1 MNNSL
6 FKRFTRA
13 ADFRG
18 RLAHLSAGLFTL
30 FLIASCAGNGEP
42 LTNPE
47 PKAASEDTPATAAQD
62 YYDYS
67 EAPATTPTA
76 TKTER
81 KPDGTIGNNSFT
93 FKFPGGDW
101 SLIGGEDGAPFE
113 FFNANTGRRA
123 VLREVTLDKGEP
135 MNLMDRA
142 QMEMQS
148 LEASGKK
155 ATFSELAPEE
165 AFGTTGAFFDI
176 AGKRYDTP
184 YESCGMVTG
193 NGSSVYTLTLTATD
207 NVPSQGALKEEW
219 REFFKNFTLNRI
231 IEESGPVL
239 SPERIQ
245 SHTSEALGYS
255 WSVKDTLWH
264 FWNDIAKQNNDP
276 DLVLTNKDED
286 ISMFVYGAILNEDVI
301 SQQDM
306 FKVLLSRL
314 GVDPN
319 EKTLESHRVKVGKT
333 YAQEFTLT
341 RMIGKYDFTYKGRFF
356 YEKGRGILAAAWT
369 QGINQKKFTKVIDN
383 DLEGLNPGPVPEI
396 KSDMKQN
403 KFNAA
408 VMSQVGI
415 LRLIED
421 QPLVALSYFE
431 RANKMDPE
439 EPLYLINCGF
449 VYQMKELYGPGIAYF
464 TSQMQLV
471 RKNGKLLSILGEMYE
486 AIFDYAH
493 ARECVEAAL
502 QYTPNN
508 PEYVINLSDALWGL
522 GQRHQSLVVVQR
534 LYDTQPSSRLG
545 VYLAKTYMGLDQY
558 AEAVEILYG
567 IRGRFGMSKELGETL
582 MDALVFL
589 GRYDEAR
596 AISEETIA
604 KAKNDYKLWTMH
616 GKILF
621 YSHNYRDAE
630 KALTKALSLKA
641 DNEDAKSYLSATK
654 AFLGKADN
662 RTLQKP
668 ITPVEERTA
677 NLKSLLRP
685 KAKQEA
691 VEGDFP
697 AVIHYRS
704 EALKAERNQP
714 WVKSEEMLLEILDT
728 RGAAIYREFTFDF
741 LPGYDR
747 IYLNALEVYDS
758 KWNLK
763 QKATLNGA
771 YITYATEIGGKNE
784 SQMAHFP
791 LQELSPGDYIY
802 MQFSRTN
809 IETKGMIPY
818 TDYIS
823 GRDIPVGETSFRVY
837 ADTNA
842 YTTEEY
848 GPLQKENIKGGQE
861 WKIESPTIIRK
872 ELYMPVY
879 RDFGAGLMLTGKQEW
894 KAVGE
899 DYENLIKHQFKQA
912 MSVREK
918 AFEVRGNKIGD
929 EAVKAIVRFVRNEIR
944 YRDVRFGGHS
954 LIPQTAE
961 VTLKEHRGDCKDM
974 ALLLKEMLATI
985 GVKSHLVAIHL
996 TEEGFAKLP
1005 TIQQFNHM
1013 ILYIP
1018 KQDKV
1023 SEMWVDAT
1031 DKTGNDRPVPLD
1043 MEGKVALV
1051 IDGENSHVVTTPIL
1065 EDDQEHKIAI
1075 DHRLFIGNDG
1085 ASEFRDSVTLTGK
1098 FASAIRNK
1106 FYGREVK
1113 EQEQLMEDFMAQ
1125 GLPDVNISKVEIKN
1139 LADFNKPLILITTY
1153 GSKSYFGQ
1161 GNSTLKGR
1169 FPNVWE
1175 RSLFKIPKVN
1185 KRHHPIRMPH
1195 ETQFSYSLSVKA
1207 ANGREVVVTGAK
1219 PLGREP
1225 DYMSFEKGKN
1235 ANAAT
1240 SINWTTFALY
1250 ADATEYERIREEW
1263 NYLLSET
1270 SPMITV
1276 K

>member
-1 MNNSL
+1 MINSVS
-6 FKRFTRA
+6 KRFTRV

-18 RLAHLSAGLFTL
+18 RLAQLSAGLFTL
-30 FLIASCAGNGEP
+30 FFIASCAGNGEP

-47 PKAASEDTPATAAQD
+47 PKAADGDSPATAAQN

-67 EAPATTPTA
+67 EAPAASAQAGKQSMP
-76 TKTER
+76 E
-81 KPDGTIGNNSFT
+81 GTIGNSGFS

-101 SLIGGEDGAPFE
+101 TMIGGEDGAPYE
-113 FFNANTGRRA
+113 FYNATTGRRA
-123 VLREVTLDKGEP
+123 VLREVTLDEGEP

-155 ATFSELAPEE
+155 ASFSELNPEE

-184 YESCGMVTG
+184 YEACGIVTG
-193 NGSSVYTLTLTATD
+193 NGSSVFTLTLAATD
-207 NVPSQGALKEEW
+207 NVPAKGALKEEW
-219 REFFKNFTLNRI
+219 QEFFKGFSLKEI
-231 IEESGPVL
+231 SVEQGPEL

-245 SHTSEALGYS
+245 SHTSEALGYT
-255 WSVKDTLWH
+255 WSTKDTLWH
-264 FWNDIAKQNNDP
+264 FWNGIAKQNNDP
-276 DLVLTNKDED
+276 DLVLTDKSEE
-286 ISMFVYGAILNEDVI
+286 ISLFVYGAILPPDVI
-301 SQQDM
+301 GQQDM
-306 FKVLLSRL
+306 FKVLLTRL

-319 EKTLESHRVKVGKT
+319 NRTLDARRVKVGDRF
-333 YAQEFTLT
+333 AQEFTLT
-341 RMIGKYDFTYKGRFF
+341 HMVGKFDFAYKGRFF
-356 YEKGRGILAAAWT
+356 YENGRGILIAAWT
-369 QGINQKKFTKVIDN
+369 QGATQKKYAKAIDN
-383 DLEGLNPGPVPEI
+383 AIEGLKTGAVPEI
-396 KSDMKQN
+396 KDDKKQN

-408 VMSQVGI
+408 VMNQVGI
-415 LRLIED
+415 LRLVED

-431 RANKMDPE
+431 RANKMDPD

-449 VYQMKELYGPGIAYF
+449 IYQMKELYGPGIAYF
-464 TSQMQLV
+464 TSQMPLV

-486 AIFDYAH
+486 VLFDYSH
-493 ARECVEAAL
+493 ARECAEAAL
-502 QYTPNN
+502 QFTPNN

-567 IRGRFGMSKELGETL
+567 VRGRFGMSKDLGETL

-589 GRYDEAR
+589 GRYEEAR
-596 AISEETIA
+596 AISEETLL
-604 KAKNDYKLWTMH
+604 KDKNDYKLWTMH

-621 YSHNYRDAE
+621 YSHNYREAE
-630 KALTKALSLKA
+630 KALTKALSLKP

-677 NLKSLLRP
+677 NLKSLLSN

-697 AVIHYRS
+697 AVVHYRK
-704 EALKAERNQP
+704 ECLKAEKNQP
-714 WVKSEEMLLEILDT
+714 WSRSEEMLMEVLDV

-747 IYLNALEVYDS
+747 IFLNALEVYDS
-758 KWNLK
+758 NWNLK
-763 QKATLNGA
+763 QKASLNGA

-791 LQELSPGDYIY
+791 LSELAPGDFIY
-802 MQFSRTN
+802 LQFSRTA
-809 IETKGMIPY
+809 IEAKGMIPY
-818 TDYIS
+818 TDFVS
-823 GRDIPVGETSFRVY
+823 SKDVPVGQSIFRVY

-842 YTTEEY
+842 FTTEEY
-848 GPLQKENIKGGQE
+848 GPLERNDIKGGRE
-861 WKIESPTIIRK
+861 WKIESPVVTRK

-879 RDFGAGLMLTGKQEW
+879 RDFGAGLMLTGKQQW
-894 KAVGE
+894 KEVGE

-912 MSVREK
+912 VSVREK
-918 AFEVRGNKIGD
+918 AFEVKGNKIGN
-929 EAVKAIVRFVRNEIR
+929 EAVKAIVNFVRHDI
-944 YRDVRFGGHS
+944 RFGGHS

-961 VTLKEHRGDCKDM
+961 VTLKERRGDCKDM

-985 GVKSHLVAIHL
+985 GVKSYLTAIHL
-996 TEEGFAKLP
+996 TEEGFSQLP

-1013 ILYIP
+1013 ILYVP
-1018 KQDKV
+1018 KQDRIN
-1023 SEMWVDAT
+1023 EMWIDAT

-1043 MEGKVALV
+1043 MEGKVALI
-1051 IDGENSHVVTTPIL
+1051 IDGENSRVTQTPIL
-1065 EDDQEHKIAI
+1065 EDNQEHKISI
-1075 DHRLFIGNDG
+1075 DHRLFIGRDG
-1085 ASEFRDSVTLTGK
+1085 VSEFRDSVTLEGK

-1113 EQEQLMEDFMAQ
+1113 EQEKLMEDFMSQ
-1125 GLPDVNISKVEIKN
+1125 GIPDVNISKVEIKN
-1139 LADFNKPLILITTY
+1139 LDEFNKPLVLVTTY

-1161 GNSTLKGR
+1161 GGEMKGR

-1175 RSLFKIPKVN
+1175 RSLFKMPKVA

-1195 ETQFSYSLSVKA
+1195 ETLFHYSLTVKA
-1207 ANGREVVVTGAK
+1207 ADGREVSVTGAK
-1219 PLGREP
+1219 PFPRDV
-1225 DYMSFEKGKN
+1225 DYVSFEKNVTAG
-1235 ANAAT
+1235 AQA

-1250 ADATEYERIREEW
+1250 ADPSEYNKIREEW
-1263 NYLLSET
+1263 DYLLSET
-1270 SPMITV
+1270 SPMVIV

>member
-1 MNNSL
+1 MINSVS
-6 FKRFTRA
+6 KRFTRV

-18 RLAHLSAGLFTL
+18 RLAQLSAGLFTL
-30 FLIASCAGNGEP
+30 FFIASCAGNGEP

-47 PKAASEDTPATAAQD
+47 PKAADGDSPATAAQN

-67 EAPATTPTA
+67 EAPAASAQAGKQSMP
-76 TKTER
+76 E
-81 KPDGTIGNNSFT
+81 GTIGNSGFS

-101 SLIGGEDGAPFE
+101 TMIGGEDGAPYE
-113 FFNANTGRRA
+113 FYNATTGRRA
-123 VLREVTLDKGEP
+123 VLREVTLDEGEP

-155 ATFSELAPEE
+155 ASFSELNPEE

-184 YESCGMVTG
+184 YEACGIVTG
-193 NGSSVYTLTLTATD
+193 NGSSVFTLTLAATD
-207 NVPSQGALKEEW
+207 NVPAKGALKEEW
-219 REFFKNFTLNRI
+219 QEFFKGFSLKEI
-231 IEESGPVL
+231 SVEQGPEL

-245 SHTSEALGYS
+245 SHTSEALGYT
-255 WSVKDTLWH
+255 WSTKDTLWH
-264 FWNDIAKQNNDP
+264 FWNGIAKQNNDP
-276 DLVLTNKDED
+276 DLVLTDKSEE
-286 ISMFVYGAILNEDVI
+286 ISLFVYGAILPPDVI
-301 SQQDM
+301 GQQDM
-306 FKVLLSRL
+306 FKVLLTRL

-319 EKTLESHRVKVGKT
+319 NRTLDARRVKVGDRF
-333 YAQEFTLT
+333 AQEFTLT
-341 RMIGKYDFTYKGRFF
+341 HMVGKFDFAYKGRFF
-356 YEKGRGILAAAWT
+356 YENGRGILIAAWT
-369 QGINQKKFTKVIDN
+369 QGATQKKYAKAIDN
-383 DLEGLNPGPVPEI
+383 AIEGLKTGAVPEI
-396 KSDMKQN
+396 KDDKKQN

-408 VMSQVGI
+408 VMNQVGI
-415 LRLIED
+415 LRLVED

-431 RANKMDPE
+431 RANKMDPD

-449 VYQMKELYGPGIAYF
+449 IYQMKELYGPGIAYF
-464 TSQMQLV
+464 TSQMPLV

-486 AIFDYAH
+486 VLFDYSH
-493 ARECVEAAL
+493 ARECAEAAL
-502 QYTPNN
+502 QFTPNN

-567 IRGRFGMSKELGETL
+567 VRGRFGMSKDLGETL

-589 GRYDEAR
+589 GRYEEAR
-596 AISEETIA
+596 AISEETLL
-604 KAKNDYKLWTMH
+604 KDKNDYKLWTMH

-621 YSHNYRDAE
+621 YSHNYREAE
-630 KALTKALSLKA
+630 KALTKALSLKP

-677 NLKSLLRP
+677 NLKSLLSN

-697 AVIHYRS
+697 AVVHYRK
-704 EALKAERNQP
+704 ECLKAEKNQP
-714 WVKSEEMLLEILDT
+714 WSRSEEMLMEVLDV

-747 IYLNALEVYDS
+747 IFLNALEVYDS
-758 KWNLK
+758 NWNLK
-763 QKATLNGA
+763 QKASLNGA

-791 LQELSPGDYIY
+791 LSELAPGDFIY
-802 MQFSRTN
+802 LQFSRTA
-809 IETKGMIPY
+809 IEAKGMIPY
-818 TDYIS
+818 TDFVS
-823 GRDIPVGETSFRVY
+823 SKDVPVGQSIFRVY

-842 YTTEEY
+842 FTTEEY
-848 GPLQKENIKGGQE
+848 GPLERNDIKGGRE
-861 WKIESPTIIRK
+861 WKIESPVVTRK

-879 RDFGAGLMLTGKQEW
+879 RDFGAGLMLTGKQQW
-894 KAVGE
+894 KEVGE

-912 MSVREK
+912 VSVREK
-918 AFEVRGNKIGD
+918 AFEVKGNKIGN
-929 EAVKAIVRFVRNEIR
+929 EAVKALVRHDIR
-944 YRDVRFGGHS
+944 YRDIRFGGHS

-961 VTLKEHRGDCKDM
+961 VTLKERRGDCKDM

-985 GVKSHLVAIHL
+985 GVKSYLTAIHL
-996 TEEGFAKLP
+996 TEEGFSQLP

-1013 ILYIP
+1013 ILYVP
-1018 KQDKV
+1018 KQDRIN
-1023 SEMWVDAT
+1023 EMWIDAT

-1043 MEGKVALV
+1043 MEGKVALI
-1051 IDGENSHVVTTPIL
+1051 IDGENSRVTQTPIL
-1065 EDDQEHKIAI
+1065 EDNQEHKISI
-1075 DHRLFIGNDG
+1075 DHRLFIGRDG
-1085 ASEFRDSVTLTGK
+1085 VSEFRDSVTLEGK

-1113 EQEQLMEDFMAQ
+1113 EQEKLMEDFMSQ
-1125 GLPDVNISKVEIKN
+1125 GIPDVNISKVEIKN
-1139 LADFNKPLILITTY
+1139 LDEFNKPLVLVTTY

-1161 GNSTLKGR
+1161 GGEMKGR

-1175 RSLFKIPKVN
+1175 RSLFKMPKVA

-1195 ETQFSYSLSVKA
+1195 ETLFHYSLTVKA
-1207 ANGREVVVTGAK
+1207 ADGREVSVTGAK
-1219 PLGREP
+1219 PFPRDV
-1225 DYMSFEKGKN
+1225 DYVSFEKNVTAG
-1235 ANAAT
+1235 AQA

-1250 ADATEYERIREEW
+1250 ADPSEYNKIREEW
-1263 NYLLSET
+1263 DYLLSET
-1270 SPMITV
+1270 SPMVIV